1 MCLQNVGPKELNF
14 LPALMR
20 RIRGSNGIDVTT
32 FESHAVASGLLGLLL
47 GEACRQ
53 IDKSD
58 VLESFL
64 DPLRCGK

>member
-32 FESHAVASGLLGLLL
+32 FESHAVASGLLGLSSWRGLQ
-47 GEACRQ
+47 ANR
-53 IDKSD
+53 
-58 VLESFL
+58 
-64 DPLRCGK
+64 